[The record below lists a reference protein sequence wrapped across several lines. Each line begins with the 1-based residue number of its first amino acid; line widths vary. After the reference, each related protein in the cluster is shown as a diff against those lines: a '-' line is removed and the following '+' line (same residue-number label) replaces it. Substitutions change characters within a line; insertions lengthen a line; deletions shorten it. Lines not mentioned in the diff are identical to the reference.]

1 MVEKCCKFKIA
12 KARRGPE
19 MRETNPQMRE
29 IVVTVK
35 LHRVLVPFQEAGGW
49 GWRRVHQHV
58 GVLFLQG
65 RDTTG
70 KATAAA
76 DNVASVAQ
84 REGQCE
90 WGVTELKELLNIV
103 QS

>member
-1 MVEKCCKFKIA
+1 
-12 KARRGPE
+12 
-19 MRETNPQMRE
+19 MRETNPQMGE

-35 LHRVLVPFQEAGGW
+35 LHRVLVPFQEDGGW

-58 GVLFLQG
+58 GVLFRQG

-70 KATAAA
+70 KASAAA

-84 REGQCE
+84 QEGQRE
-90 WGVTELKELLNIV
+90 WGITELKELLNIV